1 MNSGLKRTA
10 ILPLLFSLSFWAFCK
25 NKVADPSK
33 NGGSGVNPDD
43 FIGIY
48 SETFPW
54 RFAQTGDHEPMLLRY
69 YAGGGLTFENGTV
82 LDSHYSADKTEGKEC
97 IRFTVPVRGGNDGAF
112 QNLQSYLLFRTFTS
126 NKPNAAGAV
135 TVPIPPMNWSAT
147 PYFAM
152 KVKGPRGFKGRI
164 GMNLASQHPDYQDPN
179 DSHHPEQA
187 LLFPQDVT
195 DQWTQV
201 FLDVRRFTDLD
212 PTRIIR
218 YSIQFQNTQEGKPFL
233 IDDIV
238 LAKNRPAGPD
248 GDGGRTGT
256 DDETFSATVALKTDG
271 SEKQTIDGFGFFGG
285 TPRPEWLITEMGT
298 SMVRTEIPSEFE
310 PSNENGDANVLD
322 PARFNRSAL
331 AGSLE
336 ILRSY
341 RALLPELKVIASVWS
356 PPGWMKVNGSVGGG
370 DKDPSRNKLRPDMR
384 AEFAEYCAAYA
395 RALKEEGIPLYGLSL
410 QNEMYF
416 SQDFASCQ
424 YTSAEMTDLI
434 KIVGAR
440 FDAEEAKGDGFI
452 RPVLFAPEHVLGDWF
467 LTEINNFIT
476 LTGRDA
482 DANRYTGIIALHAYT
497 ENATNPADIP
507 NTLWGR
513 ARASA
518 DKIGK
523 PLWMTETSGFEVSLN
538 GALEMVEG
546 VYTSLVYGNV
556 RAWVHFSA
564 EGAFVQF
571 SERTDLFFAAKQ
583 FFRFIRPGAK
593 RIDAAADGSSDAL
606 PVCFRNA
613 DGSVAIVVINKGA
626 AGLGLD
632 LKTFR
637 NLGKDVFTVYRTS
650 ANNQCKRMGEKGIDD
665 VVPLVARS
673 VTTLYSGPPM
683 PGTE

>member
-1 MNSGLKRTA
+1 MNPWVKRTA
-10 ILPLLFSLSFWAFCK
+10 ILPILLSVSFWAFCK
-25 NKVADPSK
+25 NKVTDASK
-33 NGGSGVNPDD
+33 DGTGKINPDD
-43 FIGIY
+43 FVGVY

-54 RFAQTGDHEPMLLRY
+54 RFANTGDHEPMFLRY

-82 LDSHYSADKTEGKEC
+82 LDLHYTADKTEGKESL
-97 IRFTVPVRGGNDGAF
+97 RFVVPVRGSNDGAF

-126 NKPNAAGAV
+126 NRPNAAGV
-135 TVPIPPMNWSAT
+135 TTVPIPPMNWSAY

-152 KVKGPRGFKGRI
+152 NVKGPRGFKGRI
-164 GMNLASQHPDYQDPN
+164 GLSLASQHPDYQDPN

-187 LLFPQDVT
+187 LLFPQNVG

-201 FLDVRRFTDLD
+201 FLDIRQFTDLD
-212 PTRIIR
+212 PARIIR

-238 LAKNRPAGPD
+238 LAKNRPAD
-248 GDGGRTGT
+248 SGGNGGQTGT
-256 DDETFSATVALKTDG
+256 DDENYSATVALKTDG

-285 TPRPEWLITEMGT
+285 SPRPDWLITEMGT

-310 PSNENGDANVLD
+310 PSNENSDPNVLD
-322 PARFNRSAL
+322 PTKFNPSAL
-331 AGSLE
+331 SGS
-336 ILRSY
+336 IATLRSY
-341 RALLPELKVIASVWS
+341 RNLLPEIKIIASVWS
-356 PPGWMKVNGSVGGG
+356 PPGWMKANGSVGGG
-370 DKDPSRNKLRPDMR
+370 DKDPSKNKLRPDMR
-384 AEFAEYCAAYA
+384 AEFGEYCAAYV
-395 RALKEEGIPLYGLSL
+395 RALKEAGIGLYGLSL

-424 YTSAEMTDLI
+424 YTSPEMVDQI

-440 FDAEEAKGDGFI
+440 FDAEEAKGDGFV

-467 LTEINNFIT
+467 LTEINNFIN
-476 LTGRDA
+476 LIGRDA
-482 DANRYTGIIALHAYT
+482 DANRTTGVIALHAYT
-497 ENATNPADIP
+497 ENATNPANIP

-546 VYTSLVYGNV
+546 VYTSLAYGNA
-556 RAWVHFSA
+556 RAWVHFGA

-571 SERTDLFFAAKQ
+571 SERTDLFYAAKQ

-593 RIDAAADGSSDAL
+593 RIDAASDGNLDVL

-613 DGSVAIVVINKGA
+613 DLSLAIVVINKGA
-626 AGLGLD
+626 AALGLD
-632 LKTFR
+632 LKAFR
-637 NLGKDVFTVYRTS
+637 NLGKDRFTVYRTS
-650 ANNQCKRMGEKGIDD
+650 ANNKCRRMGEKGIDD
-665 VVPLVARS
+665 IVPLVARS
-673 VTTLYSGPPM
+673 VTTLYSGPAM